1 MFIDASALTA
11 LLTDEIDAPD
21 LLERLQNANLRVTSP
36 LSVWEAAIAVGRI
49 LNLPIA
55 EASQALRD
63 YLRLMD
69 IELAAIPPALGYAAL
84 DAYDRYGK
92 GRHPARL
99 NFGDCF
105 SYSCAKHLELPLLFK
120 GDDFT
125 KTDIDAA

>member
-1 MFIDASALTA
+1 MFIDASALIA

-49 LNLPIA
+49 LNIPIA

-63 YLRLMD
+63 YLKLMD
-69 IELAAIPPALGYAAL
+69 IELAAIPPPLGYAAL
-84 DAYDRYGK
+84 AAYDRYGK

-105 SYSCAKHLELPLLFK
+105 SYSCAKHFDLPLLFK

-125 KTDIDAA
+125 KTDIRAA